1 MERLSPP
8 KPGRDQDTT
17 YVKFLG
23 QLLGQRLMARD
34 FHPQVAKVQI
44 RIAVMNGYTAPGIPV
59 TETVG

>member
-17 YVKFLG
+17 YVKF
-23 QLLGQRLMARD
+23 LGQRLMARD